1 MPHHEERPPSALAH
15 GPAKQD
21 DIERA
26 RREVATAE
34 ARHATAPGVER
45 AVGEVEAA
53 CQTIRD
59 DLSALKR
66 ASARRPRDA

>member
-26 RREVATAE
+26 RRQVATAE
-34 ARHATAPGVER
+34 AQDATALGVEQ
-45 AVGEVEAA
+45 AMGEMEAA

-66 ASARRPRDA
+66 AFASGPRDP